1 MNLSI
6 RRKVEYHSHSEKR
19 ERSALHLTVK
29 NSKSDVRNLPSRCVG
44 VAVLFTIWERNK
56 KMGEKEIQKINE
68 WIEKM
73 NNTYEPLIP
82 KFDVSKDYNTM
93 KTLHEN
99 MMWVDNPYEVA
110 VLVLD
115 KNDKKVRQV

>member
-1 MNLSI
+1 M
-6 RRKVEYHSHSEKR
+6 
-19 ERSALHLTVK
+19 
-29 NSKSDVRNLPSRCVG
+29 
-44 VAVLFTIWERNK
+44 LFTIWERNK

-93 KTLHEN
+93 KTLLGN
-99 MMWVDNPYEVA
+99 IMMWVDNPYEVA

>member
-1 MNLSI
+1 
-6 RRKVEYHSHSEKR
+6 
-19 ERSALHLTVK
+19 
-29 NSKSDVRNLPSRCVG
+29 
-44 VAVLFTIWERNK
+44 
-56 KMGEKEIQKINE
+56 MGEKEIQKINE